1 MATTD
6 QHPYAGA
13 PLWSLDPARED
24 IAVSLGMRI
33 AALLAVAFLV
43 LGIWAFSSA
52 PVATGS
58 DQDVTTSVPQV
69 TSVGN
74 VQDTVAP

>member
-1 MATTD
+1 MANTE

-13 PLWSLDPARED
+13 PLWSQDPARED

-52 PVATGS
+52 PVTTGS
-58 DQDVTTSVPQV
+58 NQDVTTSVPQV
-69 TSVGN
+69 ASVAN
-74 VQDTVAP
+74 NQPDLQP